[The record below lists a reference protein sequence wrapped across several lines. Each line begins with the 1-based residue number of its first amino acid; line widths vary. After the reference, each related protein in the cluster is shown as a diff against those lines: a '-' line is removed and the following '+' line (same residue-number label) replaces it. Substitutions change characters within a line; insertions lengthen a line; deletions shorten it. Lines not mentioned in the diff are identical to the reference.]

1 MNKKLL
7 ILSPNF
13 TLRGQP
19 VAERTLAYDRFFK
32 SNSIETK
39 IKETPKNIFELIDII
54 KYIYKNNFNNILIT
68 MPPFRN
74 WCLLLL
80 PKVNTILDIRDGWS
94 IAMKSGYGGTVK
106 PNIFKASITR
116 IIEYIGIKLSTLTIT
131 CTPGLEQYLQ
141 NLANK
146 KILLIPN
153 GYNDDDKR
161 IVDSLRS
168 TESDSTETKK
178 DEIKFI
184 CAGKFSEY
192 GVEKVKLVIDKIY
205 NQYTNINITLTVV
218 GANAQENNWIHKY
231 IKQKNYKNITFH
243 LLDRIQKNELYAL
256 ILEHDMAITII
267 RDPDYDFGTK
277 VFDYILCNKP
287 IFNYFDTNNNF
298 TKYFKNYFAVDKP
311 IFSASFLRSD
321 LLEKDKENLLKVLK

>member
-1 MNKKLL
+1 MHKKLL

-19 VAERTLAYDRFFK
+19 VAERTLAYDSFFK

-39 IKETPKNIFELIDII
+39 IKATPKNIFELMYII

-116 IIEYIGIKLSTLTIT
+116 MIEYIGIKLSILTIT
-131 CTPGLEQYLQ
+131 CTPGLQQYLQ
-141 NLANK
+141 NLTNK
-146 KILLIPN
+146 RILLIPN
-153 GYNDDDKR
+153 GYNEEDKK
-161 IVDSLRS
+161 IVNDLRS
-168 TESDSTETKK
+168 IESKNTEIKK

-192 GVEKVKLVIDKIY
+192 GVEKVKLIIDKIY
-205 NQYTNINITLTVV
+205 QQYTNINIILTLV
-218 GANAQENNWIHKY
+218 GANTQENNWVYKY
-231 IKQKNYKNITFH
+231 IKQKNYKNITFY
-243 LLDRIQKNELYAL
+243 LLDRVQKKELYSL
-256 ILEHDMAITII
+256 ILKHDIAIALI

-277 VFDYILCNKP
+277 VFGYILCSKP
-287 IFNYFDTNNNF
+287 IFNYFDVDNNF
-298 TKYFKNYFAVDKP
+298 TKYFKNYFTLGES
-311 IFSASFLRSD
+311 IFSNSFLRSD
-321 LLEKDKENLLKVLK
+321 LLEKEKENLLKVLK